1 MAATLSPV
9 TATTFR
15 VINIGSIQIS
25 HLAAK
30 TCKLVKLHAECLQ
43 LSLVHVAVHRQ
54 EEQQHEVLLE
64 ALAVEDPLREDVLH
78 DGEGGEGRAGERGR
92 LKERWPHLFLCHSK
106 VSAWVAITLSLPGLE
121 ISVSLM
127 VIDFDFWSD
136 IGELLM
142 PR

>member
-1 MAATLSPV
+1 M
-9 TATTFR
+9 
-15 VINIGSIQIS
+15 IQIS

-30 TCKLVKLHAECLQ
+30 TCKLVNFRAERFQ

-54 EEQQHEVLLE
+54 EEQQHVVLRE
-64 ALAVEDPLREDVLH
+64 ALAVEDPLIEAVLH

-142 PR
+142 PVDCAVGKL

>member
-1 MAATLSPV
+1 MSTWRKAAT
-9 TATTFR
+9 
-15 VINIGSIQIS
+15 
-25 HLAAK
+25 LAAK
-30 TCKLVKLHAECLQ
+30 TCTLVKLRAERLQ

-54 EEQQHEVLLE
+54 EEQQHVVLRE
-64 ALAVEDPLREDVLH
+64 ALAVEDPLIEAVLH

-121 ISVSLM
+121 ISVSLL

>member
-1 MAATLSPV
+1 M
-9 TATTFR
+9 
-15 VINIGSIQIS
+15 IQIS

-30 TCKLVKLHAECLQ
+30 TCKLVKLRAERLQ
-43 LSLVHVAVHRQ
+43 LSLVHVAGHRQ
-54 EEQQHEVLLE
+54 EEQQHVVLRE
-64 ALAVEDPLREDVLH
+64 ALAVEDPLIEAVLH
-78 DGEGGEGRAGERGR
+78 DGEGGEGRAGERGEEEVEGA
-92 LKERWPHLFLCHSK
+92 LAHLFLCHSK

-142 PR
+142 PVYCAVGKL

>member
-1 MAATLSPV
+1 MSTWRKAAT
-9 TATTFR
+9 
-15 VINIGSIQIS
+15 
-25 HLAAK
+25 LAAK
-30 TCKLVKLHAECLQ
+30 TCKLVKLRAERLQ

-54 EEQQHEVLLE
+54 EEQQHVVLRE
-64 ALAVEDPLREDVLH
+64 ALAVEDPLIEAVLH

-142 PR
+142 PVDCAVGKL